1 MEQVLRRRMTQRLFN
16 WKKFGILVLVIL
28 SVSMKT
34 FAQNQIRGKVTDK
47 EGLGIPGVSVLEKGT
62 QNGTITDLDG
72 SYVIVASN
80 EDAVLVFSFIG
91 YKTMEEP
98 IKSKTIIDLTFEE
111 EDTLLEQVVVVGYGT
126 QKKVNVTG
134 AVDQLAGEEIADRPI
149 ANVMQGLQGMSP
161 GLNITYQGGKP
172 GSVPDI
178 NIRGFTSING
188 GGPLIIID
196 GIAGNNSDLLRL
208 NPSDIESYSVL
219 RDAASAAIYGA
230 RAAFGVILI
239 TTKKGAEGN
248 QRISYNNYFSWG
260 RPSVL
265 PKPVTDPYIHSRVLE
280 ISTNNTP
287 WDYVNYSDAHYQWAK
302 QRSEDPS
309 IEDTRLDPNNP
320 NIWAYMGNY
329 DWYDYFFNKSSFST
343 NHSLSISGN
352 SGGKMPMGY
361 YVSGDYTNENGLN
374 KLADDYW
381 NRYSLR
387 ARITAKPLKWLNI
400 DNNLNIY
407 QTRREDPT
415 NDITSVYNL
424 RPIDVAVNPDGTW
437 ANTETGRLAAR
448 LVDGGENQENM
459 FGFQNILGAS
469 ASLLDGDL
477 TFNATASFK
486 REQWKYHWDRKKFNI
501 GFGPEDIRTEGGD
514 GSVIERNGSLN
525 TTILDFY
532 GKYSKTFG
540 KHNFNILA
548 GYNQEDYDYSTIQA
562 ERRVL
567 ISSSLPYIGLTT
579 GDSFITPSYS
589 AYALR
594 SLFGRVNYTFNEKYI
609 LEINGRYDGSSRFP
623 KDNRWGFFPSV
634 SASWLMMDESFF
646 QPLTSVVSTFKV
658 RASYGSLGNQNVSNF
673 GYIQALP
680 TNLSSYL
687 IDGSKR
693 TIITS
698 APSLA
703 VDPNFYTWEEV
714 ISTNVGLDF
723 GFLGDRISGTFD
735 YFIRDTKG
743 MLTDPVELPGV
754 LGTAPPKQNAADL
767 RTKGF
772 DFSIGYRDQIG
783 STSNPVTFGVKLILS
798 DSRSTIT
805 KFQNEQNL
813 FSNWRVGQEVG
824 EIWGL
829 ESDGLFVNEDEIAQ
843 LDQSSIVPWGALDIV
858 PGWPKY
864 VDLNDDGKIETGQS
878 QDDPKD
884 LRLIGNTTAR
894 YRYGANINVGWSGFD
909 LSIFLQGVAK
919 RDYYPSR
926 YLFWGPYQQPY
937 GNVYPW
943 NLDFYRAE
951 ADGAD
956 LLAQHSQSYIEAG
969 LAEQNLDS
977 SYPVLQSWMADANYG
992 AGLDI
997 PQTNYLLSGAY
1008 LRLKNITLGYSLPQ
1022 VLTERLKVN
1031 KVRFYVTGE
1040 NLYEISAIKKY
1051 VDPESINASSGD
1063 ANSYPFQ
1070 RKFAFGINIDL

>member
-1 MEQVLRRRMTQRLFN
+1 MEQFLRRMPNRSPLIRSL
-16 WKKFGILVLVIL
+16 GLLVLMLMTVAFEA
-28 SVSMKT
+28 S
-34 FAQNQIRGKVTDK
+34 AQIQIKGTVTDK
-47 EGLGIPGVSVLEKGT
+47 TGLGMPGVSVLEKGT

-72 SYVIVASN
+72 SYAISTSG
-80 EDAVLVFSFIG
+80 EDAVLAFSFIG
-91 YKTMEEP
+91 YKTMEVAVRG
-98 IKSKTIIDLTFEE
+98 KSIIDLTFEE

-134 AVDQLAGEEIADRPI
+134 AVDQLAGEDIADRPI

-188 GGPLIIID
+188 GGPLIVID
-196 GIAGNNSDLLRL
+196 GIAGSNSDLLRL

-239 TTKKGAEGN
+239 TTKKGVEGS
-248 QRISYNNYFSWG
+248 QKISYNNYFSWG

-265 PKPVTDPYIHSRVLE
+265 PQPVTDPYIHSRVLE
-280 ISTNNTP
+280 TATNNTP
-287 WDYVNYSDAHYQWAK
+287 WDYVNYTDAHYQWAK
-302 QRSEDPS
+302 DRSNDPS

-320 NIWAYMGNY
+320 NRWAYMGNY
-329 DWYDYFFNKSSFST
+329 DWYDYFFNNSSFST
-343 NHSLSISGN
+343 NHSLAISGN
-352 SGGKMPMGY
+352 SGGKMPIGY

-381 NRYSLR
+381 DRYSMR

-407 QTRREDPT
+407 QTKRADPT

-448 LVDGGENQENM
+448 LVDGGKNEENM
-459 FGFQNILGAS
+459 FGFQNILGAT
-469 ASLLDGDL
+469 ATFFDGAL
-477 TFNATASFK
+477 SFTGNASFK

-501 GFGPEDIRTEGGD
+501 GFGPDDIRTEGGD

-525 TTILDFY
+525 TTIFDFY
-532 GKYSKTFG
+532 GKYTKTLG
-540 KHNFNILA
+540 KHNFNLLG

-594 SLFGRVNYTFNEKYI
+594 SLFGRFNYTFNDKYI

-623 KDNRWGFFPSV
+623 SDNRWGFFPSV
-634 SASWLMMDESFF
+634 SGSWLMMDEDFF
-646 QPLTSVVSTFKV
+646 QPLTNVISTFKL
-658 RASYGSLGNQNVSNF
+658 RGSYGSLGNQNVSNF

-687 IDGSKR
+687 IDGSRR
-693 TIITS
+693 TIIS
-698 APSLA
+698 SSPSLA
-703 VDPNFYTWEEV
+703 VDPNFYTWEKV
-714 ISTNVGLDF
+714 VSTNIGLDF
-723 GFLGDRISGTFD
+723 GLLGDRISGTFD

-772 DFSIGYRDQIG
+772 DLSIGYRDQVG
-783 STSNPVTFGVKLILS
+783 NTSKPIQFGVKFILS

-805 KFQNEQNL
+805 KFQNDQNL

-829 ESDGLFVNEDEIAQ
+829 ESDGLFANEDEIAS
-843 LDQSSIVPWGALDIV
+843 LDESSIIPWGALSIV

-864 VDLNDDGKIETGQS
+864 VDLDNDGKIERGQTS
-878 QDDPKD
+878 DDPKD
-884 LRLIGNTTAR
+884 LKMIGNSTAR
-894 YRYGANINVGWSGFD
+894 YRYGANIDVSWGGFD
-909 LSIFLQGVAK
+909 LSIFMQGVAK

-943 NLDFYRAE
+943 NLDFYRGQ

-956 LLAQHSQSYIEAG
+956 LIAQHSQSYIDAG
-969 LAEQNLDS
+969 LAEQNLDPN
-977 SYPVLQSWMADANYG
+977 YPVLQSWLADANYG

-997 PQTNYLLSGAY
+997 PQTKYLLNGAY
-1008 LRLKNITLGYSLPQ
+1008 LRVKNITLGYSLPRI
-1022 VLTERLKVN
+1022 LTDRLKVT
-1031 KVRFYVTGE
+1031 KVRVYVTGE
-1040 NLYEISAIKKY
+1040 NLYEFSSIKTY
-1051 VDPESINASSGD
+1051 VDPESINSSSGD
-1063 ANSYPFQ
+1063 ANAYPFQ
-1070 RKFAFGINIDL
+1070 RKFAFGVNIDL

>member
-1 MEQVLRRRMTQRLFN
+1 MEQVLDRKSDLSTFIRAL
-16 WKKFGILVLVIL
+16 GLLVLVIL
-28 SVSMKT
+28 TVSFET
-34 FAQNQIRGKVTDK
+34 FAQTQIRGTVTDK
-47 EGLGIPGVSVLEKGT
+47 EGLGIPGVSILEKGT
-62 QNGTITDLDG
+62 QNGKITDLDG
-72 SYVIVASN
+72 SYVINASN
-80 EDAVLVFSFIG
+80 EDAILVFSFIG
-91 YKTMEEP
+91 YKTIEQP
-98 IKSKTIIDLTFEE
+98 IRGKSIIDLTFEE

-134 AVDQLAGEEIADRPI
+134 AVDQLAGEDIADRPI

-161 GLNITYQGGKP
+161 GLNITYQGGRP
-172 GSVPDI
+172 GSIPDI

-188 GGPLIIID
+188 GGPLIVID

-239 TTKKGAEGN
+239 TTKKGAEGS
-248 QRISYNNYFSWG
+248 QRITYNNYFAWG

-265 PKPVTDPYIHSRVLE
+265 PEPVTDPYIHSRVLE
-280 ISTNNTP
+280 TSTNNTP

-302 QRSEDPS
+302 ERSEDPS
-309 IEDTRLDPNNP
+309 IEDTRIDPNNP
-320 NIWAYMGNY
+320 NRWAYMGNY
-329 DWYDYFFNKSSFST
+329 DWYDYFFNSSSFST
-343 NHSLSISGN
+343 NHSLAISGN
-352 SGGKMPMGY
+352 SGGKMPLGY
-361 YVSGDYTNENGLN
+361 YVSGDYTKENGLN

-387 ARITAKPLKWLNI
+387 ARVTAKPLKWLDI

-407 QTRREDPT
+407 QTERADPT
-415 NDITSVYNL
+415 NNITSVYNL

-459 FGFQNILGAS
+459 FGFQNILGAT
-469 ASLLDGDL
+469 ASFFDGDL
-477 TFNATASFK
+477 SFHGTASFK
-486 REQWKYHWDRKKFNI
+486 REQWKYHWDRKKYNI
-501 GFGPEDIRTEGGD
+501 GFGPDDIRTEGGD

-532 GKYSKTFG
+532 AKYSKTFG

-548 GYNQEDYDYSTIQA
+548 GYNQENYDYSTIQA

-594 SLFGRVNYTFNEKYI
+594 SLFGRINYTFNDKYI
-609 LEINGRYDGSSRFP
+609 FEVNGRYDGSSRFP
-623 KDNRWGFFPSV
+623 SDNRFGFFPSV
-634 SASWLMMDESFF
+634 SGSWLMMDEDFF
-646 QPLTSVVSTFKV
+646 QPLTSVVSTFKL
-658 RASYGSLGNQNVSNF
+658 RASYGSLGNQNVANF

-693 TIITS
+693 TIISS

-703 VDPNFYTWEEV
+703 VDPNFYTWEKV
-714 ISTNVGLDF
+714 VSTNVGVDF
-723 GFLGDRISGTFD
+723 GMFGDRITGTFD

-772 DFSIGYRDQIG
+772 DLSIGYRDQVG
-783 STSNPVTFGVKLILS
+783 STSNPVQFGVKMILS

-805 KFQNEQNL
+805 KFQNDQNL

-829 ESDGLFVNEDEIAQ
+829 ENDGLFANEDEIAN
-843 LDQSSIVPWGALDIV
+843 LDQTSIIPWGALDIV

-864 VDLNDDGKIETGQS
+864 VDLDGDGKIERGQTS
-878 QDDPKD
+878 DDPKD
-884 LRLIGNTTAR
+884 LKLIGNANPR
-894 YRYGANINVGWSGFD
+894 YRYGANIDVSWSGFD
-909 LSIFLQGVAK
+909 LSIFMQGVGQ
-919 RDYYPSR
+919 RDYYPQY

-943 NLDFYRAE
+943 NLDFYRGQ

-956 LLAQHSQSYIEAG
+956 LMAQHSQSYIDAG
-969 LAEQNLDS
+969 LADQNLDS
-977 SYPVLQSWMADANYG
+977 NYPVLQSWLADNNYG
-992 AGLDI
+992 SGLDI
-997 PQTNYLLSGAY
+997 PQTKYLLSGAY

-1022 VLTERLKVN
+1022 ALLEKLKVN
-1031 KVRFYVTGE
+1031 KVRLYVTGE
-1040 NLYEISAIKKY
+1040 NLFEFSSINTF
-1051 VDPESINASSGD
+1051 VDPEAINSGTRG
-1063 ANSYPFQ
+1063 AWAYPFQ
-1070 RKFAFGINIDL
+1070 RKFAFGVNIDL

>member
-1 MEQVLRRRMTQRLFN
+1 MEQVLHRNTNLNALIRSL
-16 WKKFGILVLVIL
+16 GLLVLVIL
-28 SVSMKT
+28 TVS
-34 FAQNQIRGKVTDK
+34 FEALAQTQIRGTVTDK
-47 EGLGIPGVSVLEKGT
+47 EGLGIPGVSILEKGT

-72 SYVIVASN
+72 SYVINASS
-80 EDAVLVFSFIG
+80 EEAILVFSFIG
-91 YKTMEEP
+91 YKTIEQA
-98 IKSKTIIDLTFEE
+98 ISGKSIIDLTFEE

-134 AVDQLAGEEIADRPI
+134 AVDQLSGDEIADRPI

-188 GGPLIIID
+188 GGPLIVID

-239 TTKKGAEGN
+239 TTKKGVEGT
-248 QRISYNNYFSWG
+248 QRITYNNYFAWG

-265 PKPVTDPYIHSRVLE
+265 PQPVTDPYIHSRVLE
-280 ISTNNTP
+280 TATNNTP
-287 WDYVNYSDAHYQWAK
+287 WDYVNYSDAHYKWAK
-302 QRSEDPS
+302 ERSEDPS
-309 IEDTRLDPNNP
+309 IEDTRIDPNNP
-320 NIWAYMGNY
+320 NRWAYMGNY
-329 DWYDYFFNKSSFST
+329 DWYDYFFNNSSFST
-343 NHSLSISGN
+343 NHSLAISGN
-352 SGGKMPMGY
+352 SGGKMPIGY

-387 ARITAKPLKWLNI
+387 ARVTAKPLKWLNI

-407 QTRREDPT
+407 QTKRADPT

-448 LVDGGENQENM
+448 LVDGGENEENM
-459 FGFQNILGAS
+459 FGFQNILGAT
-469 ASLLDGDL
+469 ATFLDGDL
-477 TFNATASFK
+477 SFTGNASFK
-486 REQWKYHWDRKKFNI
+486 REQWKYHWDRTKFNI
-501 GFGPEDIRTEGGD
+501 GFGPDDIRTEGGD

-540 KHNFNILA
+540 KHSFNILA
-548 GYNQEDYDYSTIQA
+548 GYNQENYDYSTIQA

-589 AYALR
+589 AYSLR
-594 SLFGRVNYTFNEKYI
+594 SLFGRINYTFNNKYI
-609 LEINGRYDGSSRFP
+609 LEVNGRYDGSSRFP
-623 KDNRWGFFPSV
+623 SDNRFGFFPSV
-634 SASWLMMDESFF
+634 SASWLMMDEDFF
-646 QPLTSVVSTFKV
+646 QPLTSVVSTFKI
-658 RASYGSLGNQNVSNF
+658 RASYGSLGNQNVDNF

-680 TNLSSYL
+680 TNLSGYL
-687 IDGSKR
+687 IDGSKK
-693 TIITS
+693 TIISS

-703 VDPNFYTWEEV
+703 VDPNFYTWEKV
-714 ISTNVGLDF
+714 VSTNVGLDF

-772 DFSIGYRDQIG
+772 DLSIGYRDQVG
-783 STSNPVTFGVKLILS
+783 SSSNPVQFGVKMILS

-805 KFQNEQNL
+805 KFQNDQNL

-829 ESDGLFVNEDEIAQ
+829 ENDGLFANEDEIAN
-843 LDQSSIVPWGALDIV
+843 LDQTSIIPWGALDIV

-864 VDLNDDGKIETGQS
+864 ADLDNDGKIERGQTS
-878 QDDPKD
+878 DDPKD
-884 LRLIGNTTAR
+884 LRLIGNSSPR
-894 YRYGANINVGWSGFD
+894 YRYGANIDVSWSGFD
-909 LSIFLQGVAK
+909 LSIFMQGVGQ
-919 RDYYPSR
+919 RDYYPQY

-943 NLDFYRAE
+943 NLDFYRGQ

-956 LLAQHSQSYIEAG
+956 LMAQHSESFIEAG

-977 SYPVLQSWMADANYG
+977 AYPVLQAWLADNNYG
-992 AGLDI
+992 SGLDI
-997 PQTNYLLSGAY
+997 PQTRYLLSGAY

-1022 VLTERLKVN
+1022 VLLEKLKVT
-1031 KVRFYVTGE
+1031 KIRIYVTGE
-1040 NLYEISAIKKY
+1040 NLYEFSSINTF
-1051 VDPESINASSGD
+1051 VDPEAINSSSRG
-1063 ANSYPFQ
+1063 AWAYPFQ
-1070 RKFAFGINIDL
+1070 RKFAFGVNIDL